1 MLFSKPSDKSDGNMR
16 IQNYFGFRILN
27 QLYCGYK
34 PFHPIKKT
42 ETGIYIPLIRCE
54 EFSTHLKSVFP
65 RCVSKVKVVWQFRR
79 LRYL

>member
-42 ETGIYIPLIRCE
+42 ETGIYIPSVRFE
-54 EFSTHLKSVFP
+54 EF
-65 RCVSKVKVVWQFRR
+65 
-79 LRYL
+79 